1 MHLGSQSGNVY
12 KGVLRLIVAIFFSL
26 ADTIAMT
33 LFFELVIVAFLL
45 LISIELLLIYREL
58 VHSQAV
64 RDKGL
69 SEKEDKSA
77 AGQTINVNVA
87 SPAGL
92 GGSGFPVTGSVL
104 PGAVLP
110 GAVLAGTASQPNQ
123 AKSGADESDQGRGNN
138 TISSVSDRDEG
149 AMGGSRASPYRTGP
163 RSPSAAQTR
172 AANPF
177 AKVCPSC
184 GAENSVYRTECF
196 NCGKAL

>member
-1 MHLGSQSGNVY
+1 
-12 KGVLRLIVAIFFSL
+12 
-26 ADTIAMT
+26 MT
-33 LFFELVIVAFLL
+33 LFFELVIIAFLL
-45 LISIELLLIYREL
+45 LIAIELLLIYREL

-104 PGAVLP
+104 PGAVL
-110 GAVLAGTASQPNQ
+110 AGTASQPNQ
-123 AKSGADESDQGRGNN
+123 ARSGADESDQSRGNN
-138 TISSVSDRDEG
+138 TVSPVSDRDEG
-149 AMGGSRASPYRTGP
+149 AMGGSGASPYRTGP

-177 AKVCPSC
+177 AKTCASC